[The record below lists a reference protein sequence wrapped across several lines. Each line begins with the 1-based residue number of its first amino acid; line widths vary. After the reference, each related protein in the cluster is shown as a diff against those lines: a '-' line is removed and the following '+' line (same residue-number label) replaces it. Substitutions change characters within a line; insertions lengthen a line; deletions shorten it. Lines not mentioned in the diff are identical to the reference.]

1 VKNVMIEEQQALEG
15 QIPPDEEEDVL
26 RWIT

>member
-26 RWIT
+26 R

>member
-1 VKNVMIEEQQALEG
+1 VVKNLMIEEQQALEG

-26 RWIT
+26 R